1 MYQWGAIAP
10 SYHFS
15 ESHYPPNNF
24 WSTPSNVFITGLE
37 WRAHTAQIEEN
48 IFRNLLFEECK
59 TSWKTALPLD
69 DTKHA
74 TLVVYQGMGETSGSQ
89 IWTKQGSHN
98 SAFHTEIQYS
108 TKI

>member
-1 MYQWGAIAP
+1 MKD
-10 SYHFS
+10 
-15 ESHYPPNNF
+15 
-24 WSTPSNVFITGLE
+24 
-37 WRAHTAQIEEN
+37 R
-48 IFRNLLFEECK
+48 
-59 TSWKTALPLD
+59 ALPLD